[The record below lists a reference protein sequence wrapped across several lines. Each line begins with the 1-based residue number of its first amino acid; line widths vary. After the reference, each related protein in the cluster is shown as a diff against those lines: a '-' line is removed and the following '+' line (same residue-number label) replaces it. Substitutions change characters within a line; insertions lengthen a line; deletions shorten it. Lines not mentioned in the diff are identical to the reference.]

1 MPKFS
6 TRTFATAG
14 DRKAGRVGPRWI
26 FFYPQGQQGQQY
38 DHGFLLIPG
47 NIVDNRQIIDIF
59 QSEDFFQL
67 QGDHCQ
73 RVAVI
78 ALSGIQYPGNSPISP
93 RFNLLYL
100 YLAQP
105 AVRITV
111 SSGRA
116 LAKSV

>member
-1 MPKFS
+1 M
-6 TRTFATAG
+6 
-14 DRKAGRVGPRWI
+14 DI
-26 FFYPQGQQGQQY
+26 FYPQGQQGQQY

-78 ALSGIQYPGNSPISP
+78 ALSGIQYPGNSPRSLPDLICYICIWHS
-93 RFNLLYL
+93 R
-100 YLAQP
+100 
-105 AVRITV
+105 R
-111 SSGRA
+111 
-116 LAKSV
+116 